1 MLQQIF
7 GYYITD
13 AICVLFV
20 YKYMMFIMPRQ
31 LLENNKKCI

>member
-13 AICVLFV
+13 AIHLFV

-31 LLENNKKCI
+31 LLENNKKRI